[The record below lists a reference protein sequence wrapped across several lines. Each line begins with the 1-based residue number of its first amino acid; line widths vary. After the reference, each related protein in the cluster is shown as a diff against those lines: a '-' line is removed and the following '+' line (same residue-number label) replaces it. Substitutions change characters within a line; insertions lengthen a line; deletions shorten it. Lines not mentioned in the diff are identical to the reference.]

1 MQTKMTFAHYS
12 KQERCSL
19 HKLLTHKDY
28 LKEPAF
34 LSVELGFQ
42 EKEKNYKAKKKKNS
56 LSAL

>member
-42 EKEKNYKAKKKKNS
+42 EKEKNYKAKKKEK
-56 LSAL
+56 LT